1 MNIYISEAI
10 LNLKENIRYT
20 LIFIL
25 FLSLS
30 FLGVVIIDSLIYSVS
45 MQAEKELNSTGNN
58 VISIKLHHQES
69 INRIEK
75 ILNTFVKLS
84 FSQHSFFSGGDSP
97 YSDDS
102 VSVIAI
108 DKIGIDL
115 LMDEGF
121 DKSLFE
127 GNVAIYNSNVS
138 EVSNKSSITFFNG
151 IPFHVIGVKN
161 KSKTEFLDS
170 LGLSPNQS
178 NVKYYIPLDTLFRFK
193 IDNKI
198 DNIKIILNKD
208 VTSDIVSAV
217 KNELDKHNI
226 DQYTITTSLDVRE
239 IVARVLNRF
248 SLLTN
253 SIYILLTI
261 TAIISCIVV
270 CKRNFQSRTTEFA
283 LKIIHGVSY
292 KSIQII
298 VIIETICT
306 VMVSLFLSMAISTL
320 MIISLSAILH
330 ISVNIRWF
338 MILISLSAVLLTCF
352 IANLFYGSIIFKM
365 NPIELIKARAK

>member
-1 MNIYISEAI
+1 
-10 LNLKENIRYT
+10 
-20 LIFIL
+20 
-25 FLSLS
+25 
-30 FLGVVIIDSLIYSVS
+30 

-121 DKSLFE
+121 DNSLFE

-138 EVSNKSSITFFNG
+138 EVSNKSSIIFFNG

-178 NVKYYIPLDTLFRFK
+178 NV
-193 IDNKI
+193 
-198 DNIKIILNKD
+198 
-208 VTSDIVSAV
+208 
-217 KNELDKHNI
+217 
-226 DQYTITTSLDVRE
+226 
-239 IVARVLNRF
+239 
-248 SLLTN
+248 
-253 SIYILLTI
+253 
-261 TAIISCIVV
+261 
-270 CKRNFQSRTTEFA
+270 
-283 LKIIHGVSY
+283 
-292 KSIQII
+292 
-298 VIIETICT
+298 
-306 VMVSLFLSMAISTL
+306 
-320 MIISLSAILH
+320 
-330 ISVNIRWF
+330 
-338 MILISLSAVLLTCF
+338 
-352 IANLFYGSIIFKM
+352 
-365 NPIELIKARAK
+365 